1 LEAQLAELEA
11 RQNRSDEKDLIAA
24 PGTTVE
30 CHSDW
35 RKFEAY
41 ANERN
46 GDGSFVKP
54 EQAAKMELALQ
65 IKDKLNEYRKS
76 KHVLFDRMA
85 FLTREH
91 NLTVQ
96 I

>member
-1 LEAQLAELEA
+1 VIPTKRAPY
-11 RQNRSDEKDLIAA
+11 SDVSIDLQ
-24 PGTTVE
+24 PET
-30 CHSDW
+30 CCFWRHSDW

-76 KHVLFDRMA
+76 KHILFDRMA
-85 FLTREH
+85 FLTSED

>member
-1 LEAQLAELEA
+1 
-11 RQNRSDEKDLIAA
+11 
-24 PGTTVE
+24 
-30 CHSDW
+30 
-35 RKFEAY
+35 
-41 ANERN
+41 
-46 GDGSFVKP
+46 VKP

-76 KHVLFDRMA
+76 KHILFDRMA
-85 FLTREH
+85 FLTSED